1 MTENQ
6 SIVYQLERTACQS
19 ERTACQ
25 PELVSGSTP
34 DCIDEMLKRVQHD
47 KIEEFS
53 RTKKNQRNVCQPELV
68 SGSNEMVKRVL
79 HDKKSR
85 DAETS

>member
-47 KIEEFS
+47 KIG
-53 RTKKNQRNVCQPELV
+53 NLVGQRKINATLV
-68 SGSNEMVKRVL
+68 NLNLFQVL
-79 HDKKSR
+79 MR
-85 DAETS
+85 M

>member
-25 PELVSGSTP
+25 PELVSGSL
-34 DCIDEMLKRVQHD
+34 EMLKQVQND
-47 KIEEFS
+47 KIS
-53 RTKKNQRNVCQPELV
+53 TLRTPLFLYPKI
-68 SGSNEMVKRVL
+68 
-79 HDKKSR
+79 
-85 DAETS
+85 

>member
-47 KIEEFS
+47 KIG
-53 RTKKNQRNVCQPELV
+53 NLVGQRKINATLV
-68 SGSNEMVKRVL
+68 NLNLFQVL
-79 HDKKSR
+79 MR
-85 DAETS
+85 W